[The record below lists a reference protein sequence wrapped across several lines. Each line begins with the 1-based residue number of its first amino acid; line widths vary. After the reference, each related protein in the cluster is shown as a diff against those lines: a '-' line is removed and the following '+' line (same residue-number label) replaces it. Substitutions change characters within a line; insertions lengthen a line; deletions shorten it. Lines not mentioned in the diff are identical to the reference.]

1 LGPALTFRFESAGN
15 FLMCFAAQAKV
26 LGNSSIRRSFME
38 KKKIAESIIIRV
50 GGGIQSI
57 SRESI
62 VTQDAVETPLIEADF
77 DQTEDVNS
85 LGSEMESAIK
95 NGSDKII
102 N

>member
-1 LGPALTFRFESAGN
+1 
-15 FLMCFAAQAKV
+15 
-26 LGNSSIRRSFME
+26 ME

-62 VTQDAVETPLIEADF
+62 VTKNVSETPLIEADF

-85 LGSEMESAIK
+85 LGPEMESAIK
-95 NGSDKII
+95 NSSDKII

>member
-1 LGPALTFRFESAGN
+1 
-15 FLMCFAAQAKV
+15 
-26 LGNSSIRRSFME
+26 ME

-57 SRESI
+57 SREST
-62 VTQDAVETPLIEADF
+62 VTQDAIETPLIEADF

-85 LGSEMESAIK
+85 LGQEMESAIK

>member
-1 LGPALTFRFESAGN
+1 
-15 FLMCFAAQAKV
+15 
-26 LGNSSIRRSFME
+26 ME

-62 VTQDAVETPLIEADF
+62 VTKNVSETPLIEADF

-85 LGSEMESAIK
+85 LGQEMESAIK

>member
-1 LGPALTFRFESAGN
+1 
-15 FLMCFAAQAKV
+15 
-26 LGNSSIRRSFME
+26 ME

-85 LGSEMESAIK
+85 LGPEMESAIK
-95 NGSDKII
+95 NSSDKII